1 MAGPRVVMYGVGAM
15 GSIIARMLQ
24 DKGAVLVGGVCRSEE
39 KEGKDLGELAGIG
52 AIGAR
57 VTRDAESLL
66 DTTSPDVVVMTIASY
81 MTDVKEP
88 ILLCLLLVVVFA
100 IGVLAIDAWGV
111 RTAVVDVVRY
121 DVIDPSQGR

>member
-66 DTTSPDVVVMTIASY
+66 DTTRPDVVVMTIASY

>member
-1 MAGPRVVMYGVGAM
+1 MYGVGAM